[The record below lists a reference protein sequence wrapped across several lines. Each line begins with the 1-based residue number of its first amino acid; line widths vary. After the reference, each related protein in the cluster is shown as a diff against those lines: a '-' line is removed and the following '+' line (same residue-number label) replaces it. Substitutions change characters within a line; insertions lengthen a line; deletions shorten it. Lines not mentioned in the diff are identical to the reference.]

1 MKRRIRTLTATILC
15 ICLLMTTGCGS
26 SGGKGLGGLTG
37 DRDTSGGGLIEDWTK
52 DEGTTQWTTEATPQ
66 PTPTGEIKTIKIEND
81 YYSVT
86 VPYGWTWEEWG
97 VGAGFCFRCVNP
109 EDPSMVI
116 FYAGALS
123 PIFTSEQQKQPYYG
137 LGQPLYTDAPVFA
150 DQTVSSIY
158 ANWEY
163 IVQYQIKYQGFSLFP
178 VMTNVVDQGSQI
190 TNDSMHTMNA
200 NYTDS
205 LGSAY
210 AISENGT
217 SVVSVCKASIGGDPM
232 DLFAVGYDNSPRN
245 IYAMYFVECP
255 QDKSENVQLMMDCV
269 QSLKF
274 TEKAIQEAQGY

>member
-1 MKRRIRTLTATILC
+1 MKRRIRTLTAAFLTMC
-15 ICLLMTTGCGS
+15 ILMTTGCGS
-26 SGGKGLGGLTG
+26 SNGSGLGSGLNSRNTPDG
-37 DRDTSGGGLIEDWTK
+37 GVTQSTTWLDSTELSTQIVESGGRLQTV
-52 DEGTTQWTTEATPQ
+52 
-66 PTPTGEIKTIKIEND
+66 KIEND

-116 FYAGALS
+116 FYAGALA
-123 PIFTSEQQKQPYYG
+123 PIFTSEQQKQPYYS

-158 ANWEY
+158 TNWEY

-178 VMTNVVDQGSQI
+178 VMTDIRDQGSQI
-190 TNDSMHTMNA
+190 TNDAMHTMNT

-205 LGSAY
+205 IGSAY
-210 AISENGT
+210 ATSENGT
-217 SVVSVCKASIGGDPM
+217 PVIALTKASIGGDPM
-232 DLFAVGYDNSPRN
+232 DLFALGYDSNPKN

-255 QDKSENVQLMMDCV
+255 QSKSEYVQQLMDCV
-269 QSLKF
+269 QSLQF